1 MKNLTFAFFLILVL
15 SPSLVQAQKITWTT
29 TEDNGHNCSI
39 KFPGV
44 PSNTHKSTAEGMKYT
59 SYVIY
64 GQSTYIYKV
73 IDLNSEPKD
82 KLGKAKKR
90 IQSLTSKFKGKV
102 TEEEEWL
109 VGTQKGISSRIN
121 IAETGKPEMLM
132 IVKVMVVGSIQYE
145 VSSMMPLELYDPE
158 FDDYFLNSFKFL
170 K

>member
-1 MKNLTFAFFLILVL
+1 MRNLTFAFFFFLTLN
-15 SPSLVQAQKITWTT
+15 PGLVQAQKITWTT

-39 KFPGV
+39 HFPGV
-44 PSNTHKSTAEGMKYT
+44 PSNTHKNTSEGMKYT

-73 IDLNSEPKD
+73 IELNAEPKD
-82 KLGKAKKR
+82 KEAKAKKR
-90 IQSLTSKFKGKV
+90 IQSLASKFKGKV

-109 VGTQKGISSRIN
+109 VGTKKGISSRIK

-132 IVKVMVVGSIQYE
+132 IIKVMVVGSIQYE
-145 VSSMMPLELYDPE
+145 VSAMMPLELYDPE

-170 K
+170 Q